1 MQGLPKKPSET
12 QADWLQ
18 STAET
23 YVQLTKIVLVLGNR
37 NAINIKD
44 FRERKCCC

>member
-1 MQGLPKKPSET
+1 MQGLSKKPSET

-23 YVQLTKIVLVLGNR
+23 VVGLR
-37 NAINIKD
+37 RKD
-44 FRERKCCC
+44 TI